1 MTCSE
6 SNRRGSQHKQGRG
19 RPRRRDGSDDK
30 PRWQPDGDTR
40 MVPRRAEL
48 RRPRWQ
54 PADEGGG
61 DGRTR
66 MSGQRA
72 MTGRRED
79 EPAETGA
86 ATGGARS
93 RQGRTP
99 RRAADRAATAAGE
112 RAATAANRGGKGGL
126 EQGERRR
133 RWGGANL
140 L

>member
-1 MTCSE
+1 
-6 SNRRGSQHKQGRG
+6 
-19 RPRRRDGSDDK
+19 
-30 PRWQPDGDTR
+30 
-40 MVPRRAEL
+40 VEL
-48 RRPRWQ
+48 RRPRRQ

-66 MSGQRA
+66 MSGHRA
-72 MTGRRED
+72 RTSRRGR
-79 EPAETGA
+79 A
-86 ATGGARS
+86 
-93 RQGRTP
+93 P

-112 RAATAANRGGKGGL
+112 RAATAANRVGKGGL